1 MSPST
6 QDLLGSKGDLSRAV
20 PCENCIRP
28 KAVGDERPIRSEA
41 SDAAGSR
48 RSHASK
54 HSVQEVRLEV

>member
-6 QDLLGSKGDLSRAV
+6 QDLLGSKGDLSRTV
-20 PCENCIRP
+20 PYDNCIWP

-48 RSHASK
+48 RSHTSK
-54 HSVQEVRLEV
+54 HSIQEVKLEV

>member
-20 PCENCIRP
+20 PYENC
-28 KAVGDERPIRSEA
+28 IRSEA
-41 SDAAGSR
+41 SDTAGSS

-54 HSVQEVRLEV
+54 NSIQEVRLEV